1 MADGL
6 PCPYL
11 TGYNF
16 RVRLLPS
23 VCRNCVCVSG
33 FLPNGF
39 IFQLLSLLT
48 EDWLIPHRGLRV
60 YLSRIIHGNAQLALG
75 EEEDIQVALAEL
87 DKLQVT
93 WRAYQLMRSHLSHV
107 GHDRNKAVC

>member
-1 MADGL
+1 MSDGL

-23 VCRNCVCVSG
+23 VCCIVCVSG
-33 FLPNGF
+33 FLANGF

-48 EDWLIPHRGLRV
+48 EDWLIPHRGLRF

-75 EEEDIQVALAEL
+75 EEEDIQVVLAEL

-107 GHDRNKAVC
+107 GHDRNAVC